1 MTSPSPPPTSLTS
14 TTTPM
19 SMTTAARTGPETSS
33 QLTTND
39 LKNEKEEFISME
51 MLIGL
56 VIGVALL
63 VLVLLVVVI
72 VLCCKKHRRKK
83 KTSSSSG
90 DATEKQEI
98 LPEKIENAD
107 SGNDSST
114 SLESPKSPE
123 RQSLLEED
131 KNVENLTSL
140 IEASKPKFSSPVWL
154 DEIQN
159 NKIFNKQRSINTE
172 GETQRNSR
180 PFPVRSISEII
191 DSESEPELEADSPS
205 NPPIVRGDSNGGES
219 VEVPPSDSS
228 TSVLPTTQTDL

>member
-1 MTSPSPPPTSLTS
+1 MRERENIKPLTISLS
-14 TTTPM
+14 
-19 SMTTAARTGPETSS
+19 A
-33 QLTTND
+33 
-39 LKNEKEEFISME
+39 
-51 MLIGL
+51 GL

-72 VLCCKKHRRKK
+72 VLCCKKHQRKK

-172 GETQRNSR
+172 LETQRNSR

-191 DSESEPELEADSPS
+191 DSDSEPEVETESPS
-205 NPPIVRGDSNGGES
+205 NPPVVIGDLAGGGG
-219 VEVPPSDSS
+219 EVPPTSDSS
-228 TSVLPTTQTDL
+228 PSVREILPATQTDL

>member
-1 MTSPSPPPTSLTS
+1 
-14 TTTPM
+14 
-19 SMTTAARTGPETSS
+19 
-33 QLTTND
+33 
-39 LKNEKEEFISME
+39 ME
-51 MLIGL
+51 MLIGEVNERENIKPLTISLSAGL

-172 GETQRNSR
+172 LETQRNSR

-191 DSESEPELEADSPS
+191 DSDSEPEVEAESPS
-205 NPPIVRGDSNGGES
+205 NPPVVIGDLAGGGES
-219 VEVPPSDSS
+219 TEVPPTTDSS
-228 TSVLPTTQTDL
+228 PSVREILPATQTDL

>member
-1 MTSPSPPPTSLTS
+1 MTSTSTSTSSPPAI
-14 TTTPM
+14 
-19 SMTTAARTGPETSS
+19 TTAARTGPETSS

-63 VLVLLVVVI
+63 VLVLLLVVI
-72 VLCCKKHRRKK
+72 VLCCKRQRRRK
-83 KTSSSSG
+83 KTSSSSPEG
-90 DATEKQEI
+90 TEKQEI

-107 SGNDSST
+107 SGNNSSS

-131 KNVENLTSL
+131 KNLENLNSL
-140 IEASKPKFSSPVWL
+140 IEAAKPKFSSPVWL

-172 GETQRNSR
+172 MEAQRSSR

-191 DSESEPELEADSPS
+191 DSDSEPELEADKPVVIG
-205 NPPIVRGDSNGGES
+205 NN
-219 VEVPPSDSS
+219 
-228 TSVLPTTQTDL
+228 